1 LTILKGLRYDYQK
14 KDDFNGVFTMKKED
28 ILKNLSDAV
37 VEIDEQK
44 GKDAATLLIKENYD
58 PLEGIE
64 NGLSKGMKVIGEK
77 FNKFEIFLPDL
88 MMAAGVFDSAMAIL
102 KPHISSDI
110 KSTQKGTVV
119 IGTVKGDIHKIG
131 KDLVAMLLEIA
142 GFDVHNIG
150 EDVSTST
157 FIEEAGR
164 VGADIIALSSLL
176 TTTMASQKD
185 LIDIL
190 KEIGQ
195 REKYLVMIGGAP
207 TSQKWADDIGADIYG
222 ENAERAVSLA
232 LEFMS
237 KKRKS

>member
-1 LTILKGLRYDYQK
+1 
-14 KDDFNGVFTMKKED
+14 VKKEG
-28 ILKNLSDAV
+28 IFKLLFDAV

-88 MMAAGVFDSAMAIL
+88 MMAAAVFDSAMAIL
-102 KPHISSDI
+102 KPHISLDS
-110 KSTQKGTVV
+110 KSTHKGTVV

-131 KDLVAMLLEIA
+131 KDLVAMLLEIG
-142 GFDVHNIG
+142 GFDVYNIG
-150 EDVSTST
+150 EDVSTSA

-164 VGADIIALSSLL
+164 VDADIIALSSLL

-195 REKYLVMIGGAP
+195 REKYSVMIGGAP
-207 TSQKWADDIGADIYG
+207 TSQKWADEIGADIYG
-222 ENAERAVSLA
+222 KNAERAVSLA

-237 KKRKS
+237 KKQKS

>member
-1 LTILKGLRYDYQK
+1 
-14 KDDFNGVFTMKKED
+14 MKKEE
-28 ILKNLSDAV
+28 IFKNLFDAV
-37 VEIDEQK
+37 VELDVQK
-44 GKDAATLLIKENYD
+44 AKDAATQLIKENYN

-77 FNKFEIFLPDL
+77 FNKLEIYLPEL
-88 MMAAGVFDSAMAIL
+88 MLAAGVFNSAMTIL
-102 KPHISSDI
+102 KPHISSDSLGKG
-110 KSTQKGTVV
+110 KSTKKGTVL

-131 KDLVAMLLEIA
+131 KDIVAMLLEIG
-142 GFDVHNIG
+142 GFEVHNVG

-157 FIEEAGR
+157 FIKEAGR
-164 VGADIIALSSLL
+164 VDADIIALSSLL
-176 TTTMASQKD
+176 TTTMPAQKD

-207 TSQKWADDIGADIYG
+207 TSQKWTDEIGADIYG
-222 ENAERAVSLA
+222 EDAERAVSLA

-237 KKRKS
+237 KKQKS

>member
-1 LTILKGLRYDYQK
+1 
-14 KDDFNGVFTMKKED
+14 MKKEE
-28 ILKNLSDAV
+28 ILKNLFDAV

-44 GKDAATLLIKENYD
+44 GKDAATLLIEESYD

-77 FNKFEIFLPDL
+77 FNKFEIYLPEL
-88 MMAAGVFDSAMAIL
+88 MMAARVFDSAMTIL
-102 KPHISSDI
+102 KPHIPSDS
-110 KSTQKGTVV
+110 KSTQKGTVL

-131 KDLVAMLLEIA
+131 KDLVAMLLEIG

-157 FIEEAGR
+157 FIEEAAR
-164 VGADIIALSSLL
+164 VDADIIALSSLL

-237 KKRKS
+237 KKQKS

>member
-1 LTILKGLRYDYQK
+1 
-14 KDDFNGVFTMKKED
+14 MKKEE
-28 ILKNLSDAV
+28 IFKNLFDAV

-44 GKDAATLLIKENYD
+44 GKDAATLLIEENYD

-64 NGLSKGMKVIGEK
+64 EGLSKGMKVIGEK

-88 MMAAGVFDSAMAIL
+88 MMAAAVFDAAMTIL
-102 KPHISSDI
+102 KPHISSDS
-110 KSTQKGTVV
+110 KSTQKGTVL

-131 KDLVAMLLEIA
+131 KDLVAMLLEIG

-157 FIEEAGR
+157 FIEEARR
-164 VGADIIALSSLL
+164 VDADIIALSSLL

-237 KKRKS
+237 KKQKS

>member
-1 LTILKGLRYDYQK
+1 
-14 KDDFNGVFTMKKED
+14 MKKEE
-28 ILKNLSDAV
+28 ILKNLFDAV
-37 VEIDEQK
+37 VEMDEQK
-44 GKDAATLLIKENYD
+44 GKDAARLLIKENYN

-77 FNKFEIFLPDL
+77 FNKLEVYLPEL
-88 MMAAGVFDSAMAIL
+88 MMAARVFNSAMAIL
-102 KPHISSDI
+102 KPHISAGSLG
-110 KSTQKGTVV
+110 KSKSVKKGTVV
-119 IGTVKGDIHKIG
+119 IGTVKGDIHQIG
-131 KDLVAMLLEIA
+131 KDIVAMLLEIG
-142 GFDVHNIG
+142 GFDVHNLG

-164 VGADIIALSSLL
+164 VEADIIALSSLL
-176 TTTMASQKD
+176 TTSMVSQKD
-185 LIDIL
+185 LIDAL

-222 ENAERAVSLA
+222 EDAERAVSLA

-237 KKRKS
+237 KKQQS

>member
-1 LTILKGLRYDYQK
+1 
-14 KDDFNGVFTMKKED
+14 MKKEE
-28 ILKNLSDAV
+28 IFKNLFDAV
-37 VEIDEQK
+37 VEINVQK
-44 GKDAATLLIKENYD
+44 GKDAATQLIKENYN

-64 NGLSKGMKVIGEK
+64 NGLSKGMKAIGEK
-77 FNKFEIFLPDL
+77 FNKLEIYLPEL
-88 MMAAGVFDSAMAIL
+88 MMAAKVFNSAMTIL
-102 KPHISSDI
+102 KPHISSDS
-110 KSTQKGTVV
+110 KSTKKGTVV
-119 IGTVKGDIHKIG
+119 IGTVKGDIHQIG
-131 KDLVAMLLEIA
+131 KDLVAMLLETG
-142 GFDVHNIG
+142 GFEVHNIG

-164 VGADIIALSSLL
+164 VDADIIALSSLL

-207 TSQKWADDIGADIYG
+207 TSQKWADQIGADIYG
-222 ENAERAVSLA
+222 KNAERAVSLA

-237 KKRKS
+237 KKQKS